1 MQLAAHITC
10 LCIYLDHIIFNNDI
24 IIVKST
30 GSGYKPRI
38 KKKLFK
44 ESLERDRERERD
56 KERETETE
64 RRRERQRDGE
74 RERERESQGL
84 INYS

>member
-1 MQLAAHITC
+1 MPL
-10 LCIYLDHIIFNNDI
+10 HIIFNNDI

-44 ESLERDRERERD
+44 ESLERERERELERQR
-56 KERETETE
+56 ERETETE
-64 RRRERQRDGE
+64 TERVKV
-74 RERERESQGL
+74 
-84 INYS
+84 